1 MEAKRFITTEI
12 FPSDAD
18 TPALEKERELRLKAG
33 ASQVRIRKEQD
44 RWVLETEWPELASS
58 KA

>member
-1 MEAKRFITTEI
+1 MQAKPFITTDI

-18 TPALEKERELRLKAG
+18 TLALEKERELRLKAG
-33 ASQVRIRKEQD
+33 ARQVLIKKEQD